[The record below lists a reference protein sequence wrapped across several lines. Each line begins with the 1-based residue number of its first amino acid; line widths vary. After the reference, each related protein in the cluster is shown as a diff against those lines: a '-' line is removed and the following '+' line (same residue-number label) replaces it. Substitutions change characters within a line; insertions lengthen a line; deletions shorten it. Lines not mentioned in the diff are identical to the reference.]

1 MKKSCQCFFTFFY
14 LLLQSSM
21 PHHTSNGRYV
31 RKPSR
36 GRERGYTHHHDV
48 ENTIKTV
55 LKGRLARPFADRL
68 NPFQSKKSN
77 IYSRE
82 KSTIDNSASSSI
94 LARNSISRNSIS
106 RSNNKLIVSQ
116 SDSQLIRHP
125 VDSSTS
131 SPREF
136 DTLRVQQVYSAS
148 MGFDTLRNHRNQGMS
163 PWNEEDMMVSVSD
176 MSVPKS
182 HKRVRKR
189 YNNNNND
196 NTTTTT
202 TTTTTNN
209 HHHSSSTNITIEKR
223 KRLPSISMEIQGLFA
238 KGSRIEDED
247 VKRPYKKSSSS
258 SSSLSINTN
267 MNNNNNQSSS
277 PPRSRALS
285 PFSQM
290 MERKRL
296 NSPELLCRSP
306 MSADVHASEF
316 YQLKYNRAS
325 TVTPGGISKRNQ
337 QKESKLAFKKRN
349 EKRAKMLL
357 MDLKSAI
364 KAKQKLKKIALQEQR
379 GFTAE
384 FELREKVSKPLPK
397 PTNCH
402 LPDVCAPNQ
411 HPSHPKFAQFFPKQ
425 IENVTGDL
433 DEKALP
439 LGVQLSHSRL
449 ASYQFNVLKPPPLL
463 NKMEDLN
470 YQRELLKSKDS
481 SENEKLAQSFWSR
494 LNNQENVEK
503 ELNNKMT
510 SMTKKKRRNRNRNRN
525 RNNDEATK
533 RRKQRGVATIDEE
546 EEEEEDVDVEDG
558 IPMSP
563 ISFERRPK
571 IFFATKAEQDEAKER
586 DSWEETIYLNYF
598 SPAV

>member
-1 MKKSCQCFFTFFY
+1 MK
-14 LLLQSSM
+14 
-21 PHHTSNGRYV
+21 
-31 RKPSR
+31 
-36 GRERGYTHHHDV
+36 
-48 ENTIKTV
+48 
-55 LKGRLARPFADRL
+55 A
-68 NPFQSKKSN
+68 FQSKKSN

-106 RSNNKLIVSQ
+106 RSNNKLLVIVSQ

-189 YNNNNND
+189 YNNNND
-196 NTTTTT
+196 NTTI
-202 TTTTTNN
+202 TTNTNTTSN

-223 KRLPSISMEIQGLFA
+223 KRLPSISVEIQGLFA
-238 KGSRIEDED
+238 EGSRIEDED

-258 SSSLSINTN
+258 SSSLSINTI
-267 MNNNNNQSSS
+267 MNNNNNQTSS

-325 TVTPGGISKRNQ
+325 TVTPGGINKGNQ
-337 QKESKLAFKKRN
+337 KKGDKLALKQRN

-481 SENEKLAQSFWSR
+481 SENEKLARSFWSR

-510 SMTKKKRRNRNRNRN
+510 SMTKKKHRNRN